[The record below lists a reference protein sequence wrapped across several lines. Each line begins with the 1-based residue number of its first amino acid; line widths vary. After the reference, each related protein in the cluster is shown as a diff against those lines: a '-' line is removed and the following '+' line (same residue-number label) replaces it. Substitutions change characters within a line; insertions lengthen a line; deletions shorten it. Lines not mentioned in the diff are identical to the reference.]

1 MAEVLIKYKADAG
14 DLEAIVTKINKV
26 NDDVVKSATDSSKRV
41 SDEFKKIGATAVN
54 AFANQQLSGAVKNLN
69 TQFAGL
75 TTGLRLNTDALKKFD
90 NATDNTTDSLKDFDE
105 EVKKTNKILVQSAQD
120 VAKYEDRLRE
130 LSVAGQRNTDEF
142 KDIAKAVG
150 EYKSAIIA
158 ADRAVDLYAKSTDA
172 ATGRIGELE
181 DKLYDLALAGQSNTQ
196 EFKDLVREVA
206 NVKRAIV
213 ETDKQVDS
221 FVERSRGFGTVV
233 QNIELVGNAFQVVE
247 GAAALFGDE
256 NEELQ
261 KTLVKL
267 QAITAITSGIEQAR
281 LILIDQTAQKTGIA
295 AIAQRAY
302 GLAVGQST
310 GALKIFRIALL
321 ATGVGALA
329 LGLVALISNFDKVK
343 RALEN
348 SIPFF
353 KDVSNAIGGV
363 VDTIKDW
370 VGASDDAERA
380 GSAFE
385 AGAKKQKASSDA
397 TVKAIERQIKIE
409 EAAGRST
416 TALELQREQAV
427 IAANKAILKDYQNK
441 SSEIVKL
448 DAEEKQKAVDIAF
461 EANQQ
466 IKDAENNL
474 KVIKIEAAQE
484 ATEKAKEEAKKRAD
498 AEKKAAEDLE
508 KEQKELLDR
517 RIKNQQKAND
527 SIAASREADLQEEL
541 AAVAV
546 ADDASFQLRIESL
559 EKQKAIEIAAAEEA
573 GLLTY
578 EIEKKYTEQIAALK
592 AAQAQ
597 SEINTRINTLK
608 QLEAAEG
615 STLERRIQLIEEQAN
630 AQKLQI
636 TNSIKDEKERASAIL
651 LLETET
657 QNAIR
662 EERKKTNQQT
672 IDYAFEVADAV
683 ANTLGAIVELQ
694 GAQSQARIDE
704 INNAATLEQE
714 AINKS
719 LESEADKQ
727 RKLDAL
733 RLRTS
738 RQIAAEKTKQAKS
751 ERALNVFKAVID
763 TAASIT
769 KTGAQLGYPAAIPF
783 QVAAGVIGATQIAAI
798 LAQPL
803 PKFKKGGIVGGR
815 SHDAG
820 GTIIEAERGEF
831 VVNRNA
837 VTRHR
842 SELDA
847 LNTSSAAFKRLIDE
861 RYVRPALNYY
871 IGKKER
877 AINVNASLNS
887 KGMEKE
893 IKGMRRDLKRNNTV
907 ININGNDSRYAWHL
921 N

>member
-14 DLEAIVTKINKV
+14 DLEAIVNKINKV
-26 NDDVVKSATDSSKRV
+26 NDDVVKSATESSKRV
-41 SDEFKKIGATAVN
+41 GDEFKKIGATAVN
-54 AFANQQLSGAVKNLN
+54 AFANQQLAGAVKNLN
-69 TQFAGL
+69 TQVAGL
-75 TTGLRLNTDALKKFD
+75 TTGLRLNVDALKKFD
-90 NATDNTTDSLKDFDE
+90 SATDNTTDSLKDFDE

-181 DKLYDLALAGQSNTQ
+181 DKLYDLALAGKANTK
-196 EFKDLVREVA
+196 EFNDLVKEVA
-206 NVKRAIV
+206 TVRRAVI
-213 ETDKQVDS
+213 ETDAQVDALAQRGAKLKG
-221 FVERSRGFGTVV
+221 FVQSV
-233 QNIELVGNAFQVVE
+233 ELVGVAFQAVE
-247 GAAALFGDE
+247 GAAALTGKE

-267 QAITAITSGIEQAR
+267 QAIMAITSALEQGRVIIMEQLA
-281 LILIDQTAQKTGIA
+281 AKTGIA
-295 AIAQRAY
+295 
-302 GLAVGQST
+302 GLAMKAYTFVTNGAATATKIWRGLLVASGIGAVVAILGTLASKFLDNKEATNEAAEAAKEYQKAIDDLNRTAAQSAVKAGNAQIELLQKQGKITEEQAKRLIVFNELQT
-310 GALKIFRIALL
+310 GLSDAAVSAKDKETEALKRLEEQKALDIKTFGKVTKATQEQLGKDLL
-321 ATGVGALA
+321 AIETERSNKEKELRAQA
-329 LGLVALISNFDKVK
+329 EIEIINISNERKEK
-343 RALEN
+343 EKEN
-348 SIPFF
+348 
-353 KDVSNAIGGV
+353 A
-363 VDTIKDW
+363 
-370 VGASDDAERA
+370 
-380 GSAFE
+380 
-385 AGAKKQKASSDA
+385 
-397 TVKAIERQIKIE
+397 
-409 EAAGRST
+409 
-416 TALELQREQAV
+416 
-427 IAANKAILKDYQNK
+427 
-441 SSEIVKL
+441 
-448 DAEEKQKAVDIAF
+448 
-461 EANQQ
+461 
-466 IKDAENNL
+466 
-474 KVIKIEAAQE
+474 
-484 ATEKAKEEAKKRAD
+484 
-498 AEKKAAEDLE
+498 KKAAEDLAKARENLANLELDALQASLDERESILNESNNKIAELEKAFIDSKFKKGSDEEIKLQNAIQSIKEDATKQIAAIDQKALEEKIAKE
-508 KEQKELLDR
+508 KEAAEK
-517 RIKNQQKAND
+517 
-527 SIAASREADLQEEL
+527 IAEE
-541 AAVAV
+541 
-546 ADDASFQLRIESL
+546 QR
-559 EKQKAIEIAAAEEA
+559 AAAESSINTQINLVKE
-573 GLLTY
+573 L
-578 EIEKKYTEQIAALK
+578 EIEL
-592 AAQAQ
+592 
-597 SEINTRINTLK
+597 
-608 QLEAAEG
+608 G
-615 STLERRIQLIEEQAN
+615 SSLERRVELINLEADQR
-630 AQKLQI
+630 KLSA
-636 TNSIKDEKERASAIL
+636 TNSIKDEKERASAIEL
-651 LLETET
+651 INAET
-657 QNAIR
+657 QQKIR
-662 EERKKTNQQT
+662 DEQKKTTDQAVN
-672 IDYAFEVADAV
+672 DAFEIADAV

-704 INNAATLEQE
+704 INNTATLEQE

-783 QVAAGVIGATQIAAI
+783 QVAAGVIGATQIATI

-871 IGKKER
+871 MGKKER

-893 IKGMRRDLKRNNTV
+893 IKGMRRDLKRNKTIV
-907 ININGNDSRYAWHL
+907 NINGNDSRYAWHL